1 MRFRRHIAVKG
12 RALAVAAA
20 SLFLA
25 AGAAMAEMGTAIVPV
40 TTIFPG
46 ETIVESRVKAVD
58 VTNPRLAPGYARSM
72 DEVLGRISRRTLV
85 AGRTIPV
92 TALRETFTVER
103 GTSVRLV
110 ARMGSLT
117 LSANGVPLA
126 DAMTGD
132 VIRVRNTDSGVTVSG
147 TVMADGTVEVM
158 KK

>member
-20 SLFLA
+20 SLLLA
-25 AGAAMAEMGTAIVPV
+25 AGAAMAEMGTAIVPI

-92 TALRETFTVER
+92 TALRETFTVAR
-103 GTSVRLV
+103 GTPVRLV